1 MDRRSCLIATK
12 WNLRVSGSKHVTMLR
27 KSKIFRNDQNQPNRG
42 RRTKRKMLRQSLVV
56 LGIILVAASGT
67 LAKKETAIPPAAG
80 KQKQLAL
87 VRVNVTGQ
95 SYDYFRPWQKKAPFS
110 KRALGAV
117 LSKGRVLVT
126 ADLVANQNYVELER
140 AESGEKTA
148 ATVEVIDYEA
158 NLALLQPAEKTFLD
172 GITPLEIAP
181 DTVVGDRLAAW
192 QLEPTGAL
200 LATEGLVTTV
210 QMMPYPIDIGQFLT
224 YRVSIP
230 MQYRENSYTVPLV
243 KNNKLAGLLLRYDS
257 RSQLVDA
264 IPAPVIMHFLKDAE
278 SQNYR
283 GFPSAG
289 FSFSPTRDPA
299 LREFAGEKGKNA
311 GGVYVTTVEP
321 GTPAMK
327 AGLQVG
333 DIVTAVANNE
343 IDQNGNYVDPL
354 YGKIEFTN
362 LLTAHAYAG
371 DIVPLRIQR
380 SGNPMQLNVTLEHR
394 DAKDYVSP
402 PYNLDQP
409 PRYYVLGGLIF
420 QELSR
425 QYLKEWGPNWQ
436 REAPQR
442 LVYMDHFQSELFP
455 ERNRRVVIL
464 SQVLPANSTIG
475 YDELSYLTVTKVNG
489 KEIKSLDDLAEA
501 VKHPIDGFIK
511 VETDEDPKQIE
522 LDAAQVGAEAQDL
535 QENYGIS
542 ALHRLN

>member
-1 MDRRSCLIATK
+1 
-12 WNLRVSGSKHVTMLR
+12 MLR
-27 KSKIFRNDQNQPNRG
+27 HSVIAFG
-42 RRTKRKMLRQSLVV
+42 T
-56 LGIILVAASGT
+56 ILVAASGT
-67 LAKKETAIPPAAG
+67 LAKKEPAIAPAAG

-140 AESGEKTA
+140 AESGEKIA
-148 ATVEVIDYEA
+148 ANVQVIDYEA
-158 NLALLQPAEKTFLD
+158 NLALLEPAEKTFLD
-172 GITPLEIAP
+172 GITPLEITP

-210 QMMPYPIDIGQFLT
+210 QMMPYPIEVGQFLA
-224 YRVSIP
+224 YRISIP

-257 RSQLVDA
+257 RSQLLDA
-264 IPAPVIMHFLKDAE
+264 IPAPVITHFLKEAE

-289 FSFSPTRDPA
+289 FSFFPTRDPE
-299 LREFAGEKGKNA
+299 LREFSGEKDKG
-311 GGVYVTTVEP
+311 GGVYVTNVEP
-321 GTPAMK
+321 GTPANK

-333 DIVTAVANNE
+333 DIVTAIGNHE

-371 DIVPLRIQR
+371 DVVPFQIQR
-380 SGNPMQLNVTLEHR
+380 NGKPLQLNVTLEHR

-402 PYNLDQP
+402 PYYLDQP
-409 PRYYVLGGLIF
+409 PRYYVLGGVIF

-455 ERNRRVVIL
+455 QRNRRVVIL

-475 YDELSYLTVTKVNG
+475 YDDLAYLTVTNVNG
-489 KEIKSLDDLAEA
+489 KEIKSLDDLGEA
-501 VKHPIDGFIK
+501 AKQPINGFIK
-511 VETDEDPKQIE
+511 IETEEDPKQIE
-522 LDAAQVGAEAQDL
+522 LDAAQVAAEAPAL

-542 ALHRLN
+542 SLQRLQ

>member
-1 MDRRSCLIATK
+1 MTTTRHALITF
-12 WNLRVSGSKHVTMLR
+12 G
-27 KSKIFRNDQNQPNRG
+27 
-42 RRTKRKMLRQSLVV
+42 LVLFTV
-56 LGIILVAASGT
+56 GGA
-67 LAKKETAIPPAAG
+67 LAKKESAVPAALS

-148 ATVEVIDYEA
+148 ANVQVIDYEA
-158 NLALLQPAEKTFLD
+158 NLALLEPTEKTFLD
-172 GITPLEIAP
+172 GITPLEISP

-210 QMMPYPIDIGQFLT
+210 QMMPYPIDIGEFLT
-224 YRVSIP
+224 YRISIP

-257 RSQLVDA
+257 RSQLLDA
-264 IPAPVIMHFLKDAE
+264 IPAPVITHFLKEAE

-289 FSFSPTRDPA
+289 FSFFPTRDPQ
-299 LREFAGEKGKNA
+299 LREFAGEKGKG
-311 GGVYVTTVEP
+311 GGVYITNVEA

-333 DIVTAVANNE
+333 DVVTAIGNNE
-343 IDQNGNYVDPL
+343 IDQNGNYVDRL
-354 YGKIEFTN
+354 FGKIEFTN

-371 DIVPLRIQR
+371 DVIPFHIQR
-380 SGNPMQLNVTLEHR
+380 NGKAMQLNMTLEHR
-394 DAKDYVSP
+394 DAKDYVSA

-409 PRYYVLGGLIF
+409 PRYFVLGGLIF

-425 QYLKEWGPNWQ
+425 QYLKEWGGNWQ

-455 ERNRRVVIL
+455 DRNRRVVIL

-475 YDELSYLTVTKVNG
+475 YDDLAYLTVKKVDG
-489 KEIKSLDDLAEA
+489 KSVHSLGELAEA
-501 VKHPIDGFIK
+501 VKQPVEGGFIK
-511 VETDEDPKQIE
+511 IETEEDPKQIE
-522 LDAAQVGAEAQDL
+522 LDAAQVAAEAPAL

-542 ALHRLN
+542 SLQRLQ

>member
-1 MDRRSCLIATK
+1 MTRHSLIAFGLILFT
-12 WNLRVSGSKHVTMLR
+12 VSGA
-27 KSKIFRNDQNQPNRG
+27 
-42 RRTKRKMLRQSLVV
+42 
-56 LGIILVAASGT
+56 LG
-67 LAKKETAIPPAAG
+67 KKESAVPSALN

-126 ADLVANQNYVELER
+126 ADLVTNQNYVELER
-140 AESGEKTA
+140 AESGEKAA

-158 NLALLQPAEKTFLD
+158 NLALLQPVEKSFLD
-172 GITPLEIAP
+172 GITPLEIAL
-181 DTVVGDRLAAW
+181 DTAVGDRLAAW

-210 QMMPYPIDIGQFLT
+210 QMMPYPIDVGEFLT
-224 YRVSIP
+224 YRISIP

-243 KNNKLAGLLLRYDS
+243 KKNKLAGLLLRYDS
-257 RSQLVDA
+257 RSQLLDA
-264 IPAPVIMHFLKDAE
+264 IPAPVITHFLKDAE

-289 FSFSPTRDPA
+289 FSFFPTRDPA

-311 GGVYVTTVEP
+311 GGVYVTNVEA

-333 DIVTAVANNE
+333 DMVTAVANNE

-362 LLTAHAYAG
+362 LLSAHGYAG
-371 DIVPLRIQR
+371 DVVPFRVER
-380 SGNPMQLNVTLEHR
+380 NGKPMQLNVTLEHR
-394 DAKDYVSP
+394 DTKDYVSP

-442 LVYMDHFQSELFP
+442 LVYLDHFQSELFP
-455 ERNRRVVIL
+455 DRNRRVVIL

-475 YDELSYLTVTKVNG
+475 YDELAYLTVTKVNG

-501 VKHPIDGFIK
+501 VKHPIEGFIK
-511 VETDEDPKQIE
+511 VETEEDPKQIE
-522 LDAAQVGAEAQDL
+522 LDAAQVAGEAQDL
-535 QENYGIS
+535 QDNYGIS

>member
-1 MDRRSCLIATK
+1 MQKHSFITLWLLLATAT
-12 WNLRVSGSKHVTMLR
+12 G
-27 KSKIFRNDQNQPNRG
+27 
-42 RRTKRKMLRQSLVV
+42 
-56 LGIILVAASGT
+56 A
-67 LAKKETAIPPAAG
+67 LAKKEPTVPARLNT
-80 KQKQLAL
+80 QKQLAL

-117 LSKGRVLVT
+117 LPKGRVLVT

-148 ATVEVIDYEA
+148 AKVQVIDYEA
-158 NLALLQPAEKTFLD
+158 NLALLEPAEKTFLN
-172 GITPLEIAP
+172 GITPLEITS

-200 LATEGLVTTV
+200 LATEGLVTTI
-210 QMMPYPIDIGQFLT
+210 QMTPYPIDVGQFLT
-224 YRVSIP
+224 YRISLP

-243 KNNKLAGLLLRYDS
+243 KKNKLAGLLLRYDS
-257 RSQLVDA
+257 RSQLLDA
-264 IPAPVIMHFLKDAE
+264 IPAPIITHFLKEADGQ
-278 SQNYR
+278 SYQ

-289 FSFSPTRDPA
+289 FSFFPTRDPE
-299 LREFAGEKGKNA
+299 LRGLSAQTGNP
-311 GGVYVTTVEP
+311 GGVYVTNVEP
-321 GTPAMK
+321 NTPAMK

-333 DIVTAVANNE
+333 DVVTAVANNE

-362 LLTAHAYAG
+362 LLTAHAYSG
-371 DIVPLRIQR
+371 DVVPFRIQR
-380 SGNPMQLNVTLEHR
+380 NGRPMKLDVRLEHR
-394 DAKDYVSP
+394 DPKDYVSP
-402 PYNLDQP
+402 PYNFDQA

-420 QELSR
+420 QELSK
-425 QYLKEWGPNWQ
+425 QYLKEWGPAWQ

-442 LVYMDHFQSELFP
+442 LVYLDHFQSELFP
-455 ERNRRVVIL
+455 EGNRRIVIL

-475 YDELSYLTVTKVNG
+475 YDELSYLTVTRVNG

-501 VKHPIDGFIK
+501 VKHPLNGFIK
-511 VETDEDPKQIE
+511 IEMAEDPKQIE
-522 LDAAQVGAEAQDL
+522 LDAAQVAAEGPDL

-542 ALHRLN
+542 ALHRLD

>member
-1 MDRRSCLIATK
+1 MQRHFVI
-12 WNLRVSGSKHVTMLR
+12 
-27 KSKIFRNDQNQPNRG
+27 IFG
-42 RRTKRKMLRQSLVV
+42 VV
-56 LGIILVAASGT
+56 LVTLTGA
-67 LAKKETAIPPAAG
+67 LAKKEPGVPTSMTT
-80 KQKQLAL
+80 QKQLAL

-126 ADLVANQNYVELER
+126 ADLVANQNFVELER
-140 AESGEKTA
+140 AETGEKTA
-148 ATVEVIDYEA
+148 AKVQVIDYEA
-158 NLALLQPAEKTFLD
+158 NLALLEPTEKTFLD
-172 GITPLEIAP
+172 GITPLEITA

-210 QMMPYPIDIGQFLT
+210 QMTEYPIDVGEFLT
-224 YRVSIP
+224 YRISIP

-257 RSQLVDA
+257 RSQLLDA
-264 IPAPVIMHFLKDAE
+264 IPAPIITHFLKEAD

-289 FSFSPTRDPA
+289 FSFFPTRDPE
-299 LREFAGEKGKNA
+299 LREFAGEKGKG
-311 GGVYVTTVEP
+311 GGVYVTNVEP
-321 GTPAMK
+321 NTPAMK

-333 DIVTAVANNE
+333 DIVTAVADRE

-354 YGKIEFTN
+354 HGKIEFTN
-362 LLTAHAYAG
+362 LLTAHAYSG
-371 DIVPLRIQR
+371 DVVPFRVERNGKPI
-380 SGNPMQLNVTLEHR
+380 QLNVTLEHR

-425 QYLKEWGPNWQ
+425 QYLKEWGPTWE
-436 REAPQR
+436 RSAPQR
-442 LVYMDHFQSELFP
+442 LVYFDRFQSELFP
-455 ERNRRVVIL
+455 EGNRRVVIL
-464 SQVLPANSTIG
+464 SQVLPADSTIG
-475 YDELSYLTVTKVNG
+475 YDDLAYLTVTKVNG

-501 VKHPIDGFIK
+501 VKQPIDGFIK
-511 VETDEDPKQIE
+511 IETEEDPKQIA
-522 LDAAQVGAEAQDL
+522 LDAAQVAAEATNL

-542 ALHRLN
+542 SLQRLD

>member
-1 MDRRSCLIATK
+1 MLRPSLIA
-12 WNLRVSGSKHVTMLR
+12 
-27 KSKIFRNDQNQPNRG
+27 
-42 RRTKRKMLRQSLVV
+42 
-56 LGIILVAASGT
+56 LGIVLVAAGGT
-67 LAKKETAIPPAAG
+67 LAKKEPAVPSAPG

-126 ADLVANQNYVELER
+126 ADLVTNQNYVELER

-148 ATVEVIDYEA
+148 ANVQVIDYEA
-158 NLALLQPAEKTFLD
+158 NLALLEPAEKAFLN

-200 LATEGLVTTV
+200 LSTEGLVTTV
-210 QMMPYPIDIGQFLT
+210 QMMPYPIDVGQFLT
-224 YRVSIP
+224 YRISIP

-257 RSQLVDA
+257 RSQLLDA
-264 IPAPVIMHFLKDAE
+264 IPAPIITHFLKEAE
-278 SQNYR
+278 SQKYR

-289 FSFSPTRDPA
+289 FSFFPTRDPE
-299 LREFAGEKGKNA
+299 LREFSGEKGKG
-311 GGVYVTTVEP
+311 GGVYVTNVEA

-327 AGLQVG
+327 AGLQIG
-333 DIVTAVANNE
+333 DIITGIGNSE
-343 IDQNGNYVDPL
+343 IDQNGNYVDSL

-371 DIVPLRIQR
+371 DVVPFHIQR
-380 SGNPMQLNVTLEHR
+380 NGKSMQLNITLEHR

-402 PYNLDQP
+402 PYSLDQP

-442 LVYMDHFQSELFP
+442 LVYLDHFQSELFP
-455 ERNRRVVIL
+455 DRNRRVVIL

-475 YDELSYLTVTKVNG
+475 YDDLAYLTVKKVNG
-489 KEIKSLDDLAEA
+489 KEVKSLEELAQVAKE
-501 VKHPIDGFIK
+501 PIERGFIK
-511 VETDEDPKQIE
+511 IETEEDPKQIE
-522 LDAAQVGAEAQDL
+522 LDAAQVAAEAPVL

-542 ALHRLN
+542 SLQRLQ

>member
-1 MDRRSCLIATK
+1 MTRHSLIAF
-12 WNLRVSGSKHVTMLR
+12 G
-27 KSKIFRNDQNQPNRG
+27 
-42 RRTKRKMLRQSLVV
+42 LV
-56 LGIILVAASGT
+56 LVAVTGALG
-67 LAKKETAIPPAAG
+67 KKESAVPSALN

-158 NLALLQPAEKTFLD
+158 NLALLQPVEKTFLD
-172 GITPLEIAP
+172 GITPLEIAS

-210 QMMPYPIDIGQFLT
+210 QIMPYPIDVGEFLT
-224 YRVSIP
+224 YRISIP

-243 KNNKLAGLLLRYDS
+243 KKNKLAGLLLRYDS
-257 RSQLVDA
+257 RSQLLDA
-264 IPAPVIMHFLKDAE
+264 IPAPVITHFLKDAE
-278 SQNYR
+278 SQSYR

-289 FSFSPTRDPA
+289 FSFFPTRDPA

-311 GGVYVTTVEP
+311 GGVYVTNVEA
-321 GTPAMK
+321 GAPAMK

-371 DIVPLRIQR
+371 DVVPFRIER
-380 SGNPMQLNVTLEHR
+380 SGKPMQLNVTLVHR

-442 LVYMDHFQSELFP
+442 LVYLDHFQSELFP
-455 ERNRRVVIL
+455 DRNRRVVLL

-475 YDELSYLTVTKVNG
+475 YDELAYLTVTKVNG
-489 KEIKSLDDLAEA
+489 KEIKSLDDLAQA
-501 VKHPIDGFIK
+501 VKHPIEGFIK
-511 VETDEDPKQIE
+511 IETEEDPKQIE
-522 LDAAQVGAEAQDL
+522 LDAAQVAAEAQDL
-535 QENYGIS
+535 QDNYGIS
-542 ALHRLN
+542 SLQRLQ